1 MMGAER
7 VDAVHRAP
15 VWNRLFAFER
25 RWAEALFDAVLGIEP
40 RDASSVRLPAFE
52 SIDRAVFW
60 AALERAPAPS
70 FRFGLRGFV
79 YVFSLATL
87 VDSRW
92 RKPFFRL
99 ARAERLAAIEAF
111 DRDPRYAIRQ
121 MLSAL
126 KMLAC
131 FAYFDAPN
139 AREPFE
145 TRATGSRPSEP

>member
-7 VDAVHRAP
+7 VDAVRRAP
-15 VWNRLFAFER
+15 VWNRLFGFER

-40 RDASSVRLPAFE
+40 HDAASITLPAFE

-92 RKPFFRL
+92 RRPFFQL

-131 FAYFDAPN
+131 FAYFDAPA
-139 AREPFE
+139 ARTPFE
-145 TRATGSRPSEP
+145 APPTPHGTGT